1 MEKSVK
7 YAFLNL
13 GYTAATSD
21 QERAITEFL
30 KGRDVFISLPTGSGK
45 SLCFGTL
52 PYMFDHLKHYLVP
65 GSQALGHSNICIVVS
80 PLISLIKDQVAK
92 FSEKGLR
99 SA

>member
-1 MEKSVK
+1 MEKSVR

-21 QERAITEFL
+21 QERVITEFL
-30 KGRDVFISLPTGSGK
+30 KGRDVFVSLPTGSSK
-45 SLCFGTL
+45 SLCFATL
-52 PYMFDHLKHYLVP
+52 PYVFDRLKHYLVP
-65 GSQALGHSNICIVVS
+65 GSQALGHSSICIVVS